1 MKKWKCEECDTITDE
16 DKILI
21 AESPFD
27 PANMITGCPF
37 CRSVNSLQAA
47 CDEYGCEKLASCGFP
62 TAEGYR
68 VTCGEH
74 MRKYKEKTE
83 EINEIH
89 RLESKIEKLEADL
102 LEAQKPDE
110 PAKETQVTQ

>member
-21 AESPFD
+21 ADSPFD
-27 PANMITGCPF
+27 PANIITGCPV

-47 CDEYGCEKLASCGFP
+47 CDEYGCKKLATCGFP

-83 EINEIH
+83 EVNEIH
-89 RLESKIEKLEADL
+89 RLESKVEKLKADL
-102 LEAQKPDE
+102 LEAQKP
-110 PAKETQVTQ
+110 AKETQVTK

>member
-21 AESPFD
+21 ADSPFD
-27 PANMITGCPF
+27 PANIIMGCPF
-37 CRSVNSLQAA
+37 CKSVNSLQVA
-47 CDEYGCEKLASCGFP
+47 CDVYGCEKLASCGFP

-83 EINEIH
+83 EINELH
-89 RLESKIEKLEADL
+89 RLENEVEKLKADL
-102 LEAQKPDE
+102 LEAQKPAE
-110 PAKETQVTQ
+110 ETQVTK